1 MMQNELVILGGGE
14 SGVGA
19 ALLAKARGIDVFVSD
34 KGILSDHY
42 RDELIQNDIAFEE
55 GCHSQ
60 SRILQAAEVVK
71 SPGIPESTP
80 LIMALKERGIPV
92 ISDIELA
99 GRYSKSRMI
108 GITGSNGKTT
118 TTMWLHH
125 TLKKAGVD
133 AVLAGNVGV
142 SPCRTL
148 ARRDPQCFVIE
159 LSSFQL
165 DVMFQFRC
173 NTAILTNITPDH
185 LDRYDYKFQNYINA
199 KLRILQNQTPDDI
212 FIYGGDDPVLK
223 ANLKEVK
230 PVSQWLSFSASN
242 DAAAKVQGE
251 NMVLSFK
258 GVTLVMPV
266 ADISLKGR
274 HNLYNAMAVG
284 LAALSMGLTPADVRA
299 GLMSF
304 QGVEHRLEPAGVING
319 VTYINDSK
327 ATNIDSTWYA
337 LESMTKPVIWIAGGT
352 DKGNDYSTLL
362 DMVRQKVK
370 ALVCM
375 GVDNSKLVSAFTGEV
390 SNVADTASLDEAM
403 KEASRLAEP
412 GDVVLLSP
420 ACASFDLFNNYEHRG
435 QLFKTWV
442 LNNAKELK

>member
-1 MMQNELVILGGGE
+1 
-14 SGVGA
+14 
-19 ALLAKARGIDVFVSD
+19 
-34 KGILSDHY
+34 
-42 RDELIQNDIAFEE
+42 
-55 GCHSQ
+55 
-60 SRILQAAEVVK
+60 
-71 SPGIPESTP
+71 
-80 LIMALKERGIPV
+80 
-92 ISDIELA
+92 
-99 GRYSKSRMI
+99 
-108 GITGSNGKTT
+108 
-118 TTMWLHH
+118 MWLHH

-375 GVDNSKLVSAFTGEV
+375 GVDNSKLVKAFTGEV